1 MRSRIQSRTRRH
13 LRTVLG
19 LAVAGVL
26 AVALTV
32 VLGVHVTHPRDEDG
46 YLAYLRQYGDRQ
58 SDEPLPTL
66 PPTADL
72 IAEGDAACGWL
83 REQPYALWRHDRR
96 YRELVVHQRYL
107 DHLGD
112 RAPRWGSA
120 LPDLASV
127 AGAAWSHLC
136 AADRELRQPR
146 RNPFAPRPD

>member
-1 MRSRIQSRTRRH
+1 MRSRTRRH

-26 AVALTV
+26 AVPLT
-32 VLGVHVTHPRDEDG
+32 VLGVHVTYPRDEDG
-46 YLAYLRQYGDRQ
+46 YLALLRQYGDRQ
-58 SDEPLPTL
+58 SGEPLRTL

-72 IAEGDAACGWL
+72 IAEGDAACEWL

-96 YRELVVHQRYL
+96 YREMVVYQHYL
-107 DHLGD
+107 DQVGD
-112 RAPRWGSA
+112 RPPRWGSA

-146 RNPFAPRPD
+146 RNPFAPKPD